1 MKDNKVVYEI
11 KLEKSVKVILGAFAL
26 GIMLNAVSPDF
37 PIKEALAELSNGAQL
52 NIHHSGSIM
61 KGVHHTLN

>member
-26 GIMLNAVSPDF
+26 GMILNAVAPDF
-37 PIKEALAELSNGAQL
+37 PLKEALAMEML
-52 NIHHSGSIM
+52 NHSGSFFLDVNCN
-61 KGVHHTLN
+61 GCN

>member
-26 GIMLNAVSPDF
+26 GMILNAVAPDF
-37 PIKEALAELSNGAQL
+37 PIKEALAEYISGGLDINH
-52 NIHHSGSIM
+52 NGSI
-61 KGVHHTLN
+61 TLYER

>member
-11 KLEKSVKVILGAFAL
+11 KLEKSVKVILGMFAL

-37 PIKEALAELSNGAQL
+37 PISRAMAEYQSIGGSLTINCNGC
-52 NIHHSGSIM
+52 N
-61 KGVHHTLN
+61 